1 MQSGTKVI
9 NEEHSDMKVAI
20 EARALTSQ
28 RAGVNRYVRN
38 LLTKLLLRD
47 EQISCYPIFDAPVE
61 LDIEL
66 SKAAVVKRYGA
77 IGLNWWLN
85 SQVEK
90 RLQDIQPDVV
100 HYTKADVPRH
110 KRWPTVVTIYD
121 VIPLLM
127 PSSQKLSRRWYWPRA
142 LSRAAHESDHILT
155 ISEASK
161 RDICEK
167 LQVVPDKISVTR
179 LGVDDHFRDL
189 PARSNGKANILFV
202 GTIEPRKNIGALL
215 KAFAKIHQQIPHS
228 LIIAGKAYKGS
239 AEWMD
244 LARKL
249 KIEDRVNWRGFVSEE
264 ELRGLYSQADLFV
277 WPSVYEG
284 WGFPPQEAMAC
295 GVPVIVSNGGALP
308 EVVGD
313 SGEIVNFYKD
323 SLKDRL
329 HDESFIDDLSSRM
342 LAVLQDKNKQA
353 AMIEKGRKRAMLTS
367 WDEVTDKTVE
377 VYKKVAG

>member
-1 MQSGTKVI
+1 
-9 NEEHSDMKVAI
+9 MKVAI

-28 RAGVNRYVRN
+28 GGGVNRYVRN
-38 LLTKLLLRD
+38 LLTNLLLRD
-47 EQISCYPIFDAPVE
+47 EQLSCYPIFDAPVE
-61 LDIEL
+61 LDIAL
-66 SKAAVVKRYGA
+66 SKAVVVKRYGA
-77 IGLNWWLN
+77 IGLHFWLN
-85 SQVEK
+85 RQVEK
-90 RLQDIQPDVV
+90 KLKAMQPNVV
-100 HYTKADVPRH
+100 HYTKADVPSH
-110 KRWPTVVTIYD
+110 KVRPTVVTIYD

-127 PSSQKLSRRWYWPRA
+127 PSSQKLSRRWYWPSA
-142 LSRAAHESDHILT
+142 LTRAARESDHILT

-167 LQVVPDKISVTR
+167 LQIAPEKVTVTR
-179 LGVDDHFRDL
+179 LSVDDRFRDIAAISH
-189 PARSNGKANILFV
+189 PPTGGGAASEPNILFV

-215 KAFAKIHQQIPHS
+215 QAFAKIHQQLPHN

-239 AEWMD
+239 ARWMG

-249 KIEDRVNWRGFVSEE
+249 NIEDRVNWRGFVSEE
-264 ELRGLYSQADLFV
+264 ELRELYSQADLFV

-323 SLKDRL
+323 RLNDRL
-329 HDESFIDDLSSRM
+329 QDETFIDDLSSRI
-342 LAVLQDKNKQA
+342 LAVLQDQNKQA
-353 AMIEKGRKRAMLTS
+353 VMIERGRKRAMLNS

-377 VYKKVAG
+377 VYKRVAE